1 MNVIN
6 FEDKVD
12 QKIANQPHE
21 VSELMCIK
29 CGYRYIG
36 VYPESTL
43 LKSMRCPDCNEVGW
57 MIKTGQTID
66 SSVIDD
72 GK

>member
-1 MNVIN
+1 MNIVN

-12 QKIANQPHE
+12 QITANQPHE

-36 VYPESTL
+36 VYPESTP
-43 LKSMRCPDCNEVGW
+43 LKSMQCPSCDTVGW

-66 SSVIDD
+66 SSSMDD